1 MERPDRLSASRSVPP
16 QRRAPRARLPHLPAP
31 LTSFVGRTREIT
43 SLAGLLAET
52 RLLTLTGIGG
62 IGKSRL
68 ALEVARAA
76 LADDLTE
83 ACLVELAAVAAPGDV
98 VGAVAAAL
106 GVQESLG
113 RSLLDGLV
121 TGLADRD
128 LVLVLDNCEHI
139 VEATA
144 ELAEEL
150 LRRCPDLRVLATSR
164 VALDVSG
171 EVTWPVG
178 PLPVPDLARAP
189 ARPALAR
196 VPAVRLFVDRARAA
210 RPAFSLTDQNAE
222 EVARIAVRLD
232 GIPLAI
238 ELAAALVSVLSP
250 RQIGERLD
258 DRFRLLAAGGSA
270 GGRTTMPRHRT
281 LRALV
286 DWSHDLLDAPT
297 QTIFRRLA
305 VFAGG
310 WTLEAAEMVC
320 GDPSAGPE
328 HAVDRADVLDALA
341 RLVAAS
347 LVVADQSQEETRFG
361 LLETIREYT
370 LGKLRDSGEEDLIRQ
385 RHLAWM
391 LALARQAEPL
401 LWTSAQRTWLA
412 RLDQELENLR
422 AALAW
427 SAGPGDVDAGRW
439 IVALLWRFWEQRGH
453 AAEARRWL
461 GGLLDRPDASSGP
474 GRARALLA
482 DAYFAHHVGDLAAA
496 QTRAT
501 EGLALAEAGDD
512 PITLIYGLLTL
523 AIMRGTTG
531 DLAEAEAGLERALI
545 EARRTGWDVGVRM
558 ATVDLG
564 ILARIRDDPAL
575 AVARFDEARAMSE
588 AAGDAY
594 AQAFCFTNLA
604 HLALQQ
610 GEWDAS
616 AGWYRRSLAI
626 WRDFQD
632 THNVASILEGLAWP
646 ISAQGRAEHAARLF
660 GAAETLR
667 TVVGTV
673 ILPHWQA
680 DHDRAEAA
688 ARAAL
693 GEEAFAAAWAAGRA
707 LTFEQAI
714 DLGLASDDSAR
725 SVTGRATGVRGQ
737 AVPGALSAREV
748 EVARL
753 VARGLTNR
761 EIADALVLQPS
772 TVGNHLQRIYARL
785 GLAGRAQL
793 ATWVAE
799 HDRPDDLPT

>member
-1 MERPDRLSASRSVPP
+1 MERPHRLPATRSVPP
-16 QRRAPRARLPHLPAP
+16 QRRAPRGRLSRFPAS
-31 LTSFVGRTREIT
+31 LTSFVGRAREIA
-43 SLAGLLAET
+43 SLADLIAET

-76 LADDLTE
+76 LADDGTE
-83 ACLVELAAVAAPGDV
+83 VCFVEFATVAAPGAA

-106 GVQESLG
+106 RVQESPG
-113 RSLLDGLV
+113 RSMLDGLV
-121 TGLADRD
+121 AVLTDRD
-128 LVLVLDNCEHI
+128 LLLVLDNCEHV

-144 ELAEEL
+144 ELAEAL

-178 PLPVPDLARAP
+178 PLAVPDLTRVP

-222 EVARIAVRLD
+222 QVARIAVRLD

-238 ELAAALVSVLSP
+238 ELAAALVGVLSP

-258 DRFRLLAAGGSA
+258 DRFRLLAAGGTA
-270 GGRTTMPRHRT
+270 GGRTTLPRHRT
-281 LRALV
+281 LRTLI
-286 DWSHDLLDAPT
+286 DWSHDLLDEPT

-310 WTLEAAEMVC
+310 WTLDAAEAVC
-320 GDPSAGPE
+320 GDVSVAPGDAP
-328 HAVDRADVLDALA
+328 ARADVLDALA

-347 LVVADQSQEETRFG
+347 LVVVDQSQEETRFG
-361 LLETIREYT
+361 LLETIREYA
-370 LGKLRDSGEEDLIRQ
+370 LGKLRDSGEADLIRE

-391 LALARQAEPL
+391 LALARQAESL
-401 LWTSAQRTWLA
+401 LWTSAQRAWLA
-412 RLDQELENLR
+412 RLDQELDNLR
-422 AALAW
+422 VALAW
-427 SAGPGDVDAGRW
+427 SVGPGDGEAGLW
-439 IVALLWRFWEQRGH
+439 IAALLWRFWEQRGH
-453 AAEARRWL
+453 AVEARRWL
-461 GGLLDRPDASSGP
+461 GSLLDRPDASPGP
-474 GRARALLA
+474 ARTRALLA
-482 DAYFAHHVGDLAAA
+482 DAYFAHHMGDLAMT

-501 EGLALAEAGDD
+501 DGLALAQAGDD
-512 PITLIYGLLTL
+512 PISLVYGLVTR
-523 AIMRGTTG
+523 AILHGTNG
-531 DLAEAEAGLERALI
+531 ELAEAEAALERALSV
-545 EARRTGWDVGVRM
+545 AQSAGWNVGVRI

-564 ILARIRDDPAL
+564 ILARLRDDPDQATT
-575 AVARFDEARAMSE
+575 RFEEARALAES
-588 AAGDAY
+588 AGDSY
-594 AQAFCFTNLA
+594 TQAFCFTNLA

-610 GEWDAS
+610 GEWAAS
-616 AGWYRRSLAI
+616 AGWYRQSLAI
-626 WRDFQD
+626 WRELQD
-632 THNVASILEGLAWP
+632 TLNIAAILEGLAWP
-646 ISAQGRAEHAARLF
+646 ISALGQAEHAARLF
-660 GAAETLR
+660 GAAEALR
-667 TVVGTV
+667 TVVGTA
-673 ILPHWQA
+673 IFPHWQA
-680 DHDRAEAA
+680 DHDRAEAD

-693 GEEAFAAAWAAGRA
+693 GAEAFAAAWAAGRA

-714 DLGLASDDSAR
+714 DLGLRSDDDAR
-725 SVTGRATGVRGQ
+725 SVTRRAANARAE

-761 EIADALVLQPS
+761 EIAEALVLQPS

-785 GLAGRAQL
+785 GLAGRVQL
-793 ATWVAE
+793 AAWVAE
-799 HDRPDDLPT
+799 HDRPRDLPT